1 MTGDLRKK
9 ELLSRVLTM
18 WIVSVGVPEES
29 GSGRLG
35 SDCADPKQELC
46 ARQPGLLFAL
56 DKGGGQRHPLRVT
69 R

>member
-1 MTGDLRKK
+1 MQT
-9 ELLSRVLTM
+9 LS
-18 WIVSVGVPEES
+18 WIVYVGVPEKF

-56 DKGGGQRHPLRVT
+56 DKGGGQRHPIRVT